1 MELIPAIDII
11 DGKCVRLTK
20 GDFTKKIIYNN
31 NPLDVAKDFEA
42 AGLKRL
48 HIVDL
53 DGANGQ
59 GLKNLKTL
67 EDISGNTSLVI
78 DFGGGLKTTEDIK
91 AVFNAGASM
100 VSVGSVT
107 VKNPDLFAQ
116 WIVVFGPEKFL
127 PGADVLDKN
136 IKIHGWKENTGIDI
150 FDFIESLIK
159 LNINKIFCTDISK
172 DGMMLGPSTELYK
185 EILKRFPALHLIA
198 SGGISC
204 YEDLFTLKE
213 AGCKG
218 AIIGKAFYEGKI
230 TMQQIDNFLKNK

>member
-20 GDFTKKIIYNN
+20 GDFTKKIVYNN
-31 NPLDVAKDFEA
+31 NPLDVAKGFEE

-53 DGANGQ
+53 DGANGH

-67 EDISGNTSLVI
+67 QKISANTSLVI

-100 VSVGSVT
+100 VSIGSIA
-107 VKNPDLFAQ
+107 VKNPDLFSQ
-116 WIVVFGPEKFL
+116 WIIDFGPTRFL
-127 PGADVLDKN
+127 PGADVLDKK

-150 FDFIESLIK
+150 FDFIENLIQ
-159 LNINKIFCTDISK
+159 LNIDTIFCTDISK
-172 DGMMLGPSTELYK
+172 DGMMQGPSTDLYK
-185 EILKRFPALHLIA
+185 EIFKKFPKLHLIA

-204 YEDLFTLKE
+204 YEDLFILRE
-213 AGCKG
+213 VGCQG

-230 TMQQIDNFLKNK
+230 TMQQIDNFLKNN

>member
-20 GDFTKKIIYNN
+20 GDFTKKTIYNN
-31 NPLDVAKDFEA
+31 NPLDVAKGFEGT
-42 AGLKRL
+42 GLKRL

-67 EDISGNTSLVI
+67 ENISAHTSLSI
-78 DFGGGLKTTEDIK
+78 DFGGGLKTTEDVK

-107 VKNPDLFAQ
+107 VKYPDLFSQ
-116 WIVVFGPEKFL
+116 WIIDFGPEKFL
-127 PGADVLDKN
+127 PGADVLDKK
-136 IKIHGWKENTGIDI
+136 IKIHGWKEDTGIDI

-159 LNINKIFCTDISK
+159 LNIKKIFCTDISK
-172 DGMMLGPSTELYK
+172 DGMMQGPSVELYK
-185 EILKRFPALHLIA
+185 EILKRFPELHLIA

-230 TMQQIDNFLKNK
+230 TMLQIDNFLKN